1 VYTRLHEY
9 FDVRCIDCGQSYG
22 VDEIVY
28 TCRGCGG
35 LLEVHLDTER
45 LSDIISIGLWR
56 KRPLNV
62 WRYRELLPI
71 FDDSKIVSMNE
82 GGTRL
87 LRCRNLAKEVG
98 LENLYIKCEGDNPT
112 GSFKDRGMSIGV
124 SKALELG
131 FKATLC
137 ASTGNT
143 AASLA
148 AYSARASLKC
158 YVLVPAGK
166 IALGK
171 LSQAMMYGARV
182 LAVKGGFDSALK
194 VAIQICLEE
203 ERIYLLNSVNPFRI
217 EGQKTAA
224 LEIFDQL
231 GFNPDNIVIPVGNAG
246 NISAY
251 WKGFDELRMLGLTEK
266 LPRMHGVQARGANPL
281 VKAYRSMSWVVEPVE
296 NPETVATAIRIGN
309 PISWKKALRAVH
321 ESKGSM
327 IDVSDEE
334 ILDAQKL
341 VARMEG
347 LFIEP
352 ASAASIAGVKRLVE
366 EGVIDRNEV
375 TVCIATGHGLKDPE
389 IALKICEPPIEVDPD
404 TESLRRVLTV

>member
-1 VYTRLHEY
+1 MKLNEY

-22 VDEIVY
+22 VDEALY
-28 TCRGCGG
+28 MCSRCGG
-35 LLEVHLDTER
+35 LLEIQVDAEK
-45 LSDIISIGLWR
+45 LSSMVDVGLWHR
-56 KRPLNV
+56 RPFNV

-71 FDDSKIVSMNE
+71 FDDSKIVSMGE

-87 LRCRNLAKEVG
+87 LRCCNLAGKIG
-98 LENLYIKCEGDNPT
+98 LENLYVKCEGDNPT
-112 GSFKDRGMSIGV
+112 GSFKDRGMTVGV

-143 AASLA
+143 AASLS
-148 AYSARASLKC
+148 AYSARAGLKC

-166 IALGK
+166 VAVGK
-171 LSQAMMYGARV
+171 LSQAIIYGAKV
-182 LAVKGGFDSALK
+182 LTVRGNFDSALK
-194 VAIQICLEE
+194 IAIQLCLEDG
-203 ERIYLLNSVNPFRI
+203 RIYLLNSVNPFRI

-251 WKGFDELRMLGLTEK
+251 WKGFNEIKMSGLTDK
-266 LPRMHGVQARGANPL
+266 LPRMHGVQAKGANPL
-281 VKAYRSMSWVVEPVE
+281 VEAYRSMSWVIEPID
-296 NPETVATAIRIGN
+296 NPETIATAIRIGK
-309 PISWKKALRAVH
+309 PVSWKKALRAVR
-321 ESKGSM
+321 ESGGSM

-341 VARMEG
+341 IARMEG
-347 LFIEP
+347 LFVEP
-352 ASAASIAGVKRLVE
+352 ASAASIAGMRRLVE
-366 EGVIDRNEV
+366 DGVIDRDEV
-375 TVCIATGHGLKDPE
+375 TVCITTGHGLKDPE
-389 IALKICEPPIEVDPD
+389 IVLKLCEPPIEVDPNPED
-404 TESLRRVLTV
+404 LRRMLTI

>member
-1 VYTRLHEY
+1 MKLDEY
-9 FDVRCIDCGQSYG
+9 FNIRCIDCGRSYG
-22 VDEIVY
+22 VDETLYV
-28 TCRGCGG
+28 CSRCGG
-35 LLEVHLDTER
+35 LLEIHLDIDR
-45 LSDIISIGLWR
+45 LNRIVDTGLWR
-56 KRPLNV
+56 RRPFNV

-71 FDDSKIVSMNE
+71 FDDSNIVSMGE

-87 LRCRNLAKEVG
+87 LRCYNLGRRVG
-98 LENLYIKCEGDNPT
+98 LENLYVKCEGDNPT
-112 GSFKDRGMSIGV
+112 GSFKDRGMTVGV

-143 AASLA
+143 AASLS
-148 AYSARASLKC
+148 AYSARAGLTC

-166 IALGK
+166 VALGK
-171 LSQAMMYGARV
+171 LSQAMVYGAKV
-182 LAVKGGFDSALK
+182 LTIRGDFDSALK
-194 VAIQICLEE
+194 AAIQFCLEE
-203 ERIYLLNSVNPFRI
+203 RKIYLLNSINPFRI

-251 WKGFDELRMLGLTEK
+251 WKGFSEMRMLGLTEK
-266 LPRMHGVQARGANPL
+266 MPRMHGVQAMGANPL
-281 VKAYRSMSWVVEPVE
+281 VKAYRFMNRVIEPID

-309 PISWKKALRAVH
+309 PINWKKALKAVY
-321 ESKGSM
+321 ESRGSM

-334 ILDAQKL
+334 ILEAQKL
-341 VARMEG
+341 IARAEG

-352 ASAASIAGVKRLVE
+352 ASAASIAGVRRLVE
-366 EGVIDRNEV
+366 DGIIDKDEV

-389 IALKICEPPIEVDPD
+389 TVLKLCEPPIEVDPNP
-404 TESLRRVLTV
+404 ENLRRILAV

>member
-1 VYTRLHEY
+1 
-9 FDVRCIDCGQSYG
+9 
-22 VDEIVY
+22 VDEVVY
-28 TCRGCGG
+28 TCSGCGG
-35 LLEVHLDTER
+35 LLEVRLDIER
-45 LSDIISIGLWR
+45 LSDTVDIGLWR
-56 KRPLNV
+56 ERPLNV

-71 FDDSKIVSMNE
+71 FDDSKVVSMDE

-87 LRCRNLAKEVG
+87 LRCRNLAKEMG
-98 LENLYIKCEGDNPT
+98 SENLYIKCEGDNPT

-148 AYSARASLKC
+148 AYSARAGLRC

-171 LSQAMMYGARV
+171 LSQAMMYGAKV
-182 LAVKGGFDSALK
+182 LAVKGDFDSALK
-194 VAIQICLEE
+194 AAMQICLEE
-203 ERIYLLNSVNPFRI
+203 RSIYLLNSVNPFRI

-231 GFNPDNIVIPVGNAG
+231 GFSPDNIVIPVGNAG

-251 WKGFDELRMLGLTEK
+251 WKGFNELRMLGLTEK

-281 VKAYRSMSWVVEPVE
+281 VKAYRSMSWVMEPIE
-296 NPETVATAIRIGN
+296 KPETVATAIRIGN
-309 PISWKKALRAVH
+309 PVSWKKALRAVY
-321 ESKGSM
+321 ESRGSM

-334 ILDAQKL
+334 IIDAQKL
-341 VARMEG
+341 AARMEG

-352 ASAASIAGVKRLVE
+352 ASAASIAGLRRLME
-366 EGVIDRNEV
+366 EGVIDKDEV

-389 IALKICEPPIEVDPD
+389 IVLKICEPPIEVDPD
-404 TESLRRVLTV
+404 TEALRRMLTV

>member
-1 VYTRLHEY
+1 MKLDEY

-22 VDEIVY
+22 VNEVLY
-28 TCRGCGG
+28 TCSRCGG
-35 LLEVHLDTER
+35 LLEIRLDAGKLSSIVDTR
-45 LSDIISIGLWR
+45 LWCR
-56 KRPLNV
+56 RPFNV

-71 FDDSKIVSMNE
+71 FDDSKIVSMGE

-87 LRCRNLAKEVG
+87 LRCRNLTRIIG
-98 LENLYIKCEGDNPT
+98 LENLYVKCEGDNPT
-112 GSFKDRGMSIGV
+112 ASFKDRGMTVGV

-143 AASLA
+143 AASLS
-148 AYSARASLKC
+148 AYSARAGLKC

-166 IALGK
+166 VAVGK
-171 LSQAMMYGARV
+171 LSQAMVYGAKV
-182 LAVKGGFDSALK
+182 LAIRGNFDLALK
-194 VAIQICLEE
+194 TAIQLCLEDSG
-203 ERIYLLNSVNPFRI
+203 IYLLNSVNPFRI

-251 WKGFDELRMLGLTEK
+251 WKGFNEIRMLGLTEE
-266 LPRMHGVQARGANPL
+266 LPRMHGVQAKGANPL
-281 VKAYRSMSWVVEPVE
+281 VKAYRSMSWVIEPIE
-296 NPETVATAIRIGN
+296 NPETIATAIRIGS
-309 PISWKKALRAVH
+309 PVSWKKALRAVR
-321 ESKGSM
+321 ESGGSM

-341 VARMEG
+341 IARMEG
-347 LFIEP
+347 LFVEP
-352 ASAASIAGVKRLVE
+352 ASAASIAGVRRLVE
-366 EGVIDRNEV
+366 DGVIDRDEV

-389 IALKICEPPIEVDPD
+389 IVLKICESPIEVDPNLED
-404 TESLRRVLTV
+404 LRRILMI